1 MKPHQREGV
10 AQPAE
15 HPEYPAHLTTLVTQG
30 AWSQAAMNS
39 QIVSPFVQS
48 PRSRQPTTVGLD
60 KYRQA
65 KPAAV
70 AVGDSLLTD
79 APALRP
85 EIGSVSRQRVGRV
98 AVLRAGLLIGCL
110 ACALVGWAGASGASH
125 PVEPELAVLLRGMAA
140 IKGLLAVFAASL
152 IYWRFGLPISA
163 RAAWAYATCAGLMFV
178 ACALIW
184 QLAVIPLAAAL
195 FHAGGIGA
203 LCVAW
208 REDRQLPRAAVQAP
222 SPAHQTRSAAKV
234 AMADATTRSSSDG
247 WSANTDSAPR

>member
-1 MKPHQREGV
+1 MKPHQRDGV
-10 AQPAE
+10 ALSAE

-39 QIVSPFVQS
+39 HIVSPSVQS
-48 PRSRQPTTVGLD
+48 PRLRQPTLVVLD
-60 KYRQA
+60 RYRQA
-65 KPAAV
+65 KPAASV
-70 AVGDSLLTD
+70 ASDSLPTD

-85 EIGSVSRQRVGRV
+85 DIGSVSQQRVGRV
-98 AVLRAGLLIGCL
+98 AVVRAGLLMGCL
-110 ACALVGWAGASGASH
+110 ACAVVGWAAASGASL

-140 IKGLLAVFAASL
+140 IKGLLALFAASL
-152 IYWRFGLPISA
+152 VYWRFGLPISA

-184 QLAVIPLAAAL
+184 QLAFIPLAAAL

-208 REDRQLPRAAVQAP
+208 RDGCQLPRAAV
-222 SPAHQTRSAAKV
+222 
-234 AMADATTRSSSDG
+234 
-247 WSANTDSAPR
+247 